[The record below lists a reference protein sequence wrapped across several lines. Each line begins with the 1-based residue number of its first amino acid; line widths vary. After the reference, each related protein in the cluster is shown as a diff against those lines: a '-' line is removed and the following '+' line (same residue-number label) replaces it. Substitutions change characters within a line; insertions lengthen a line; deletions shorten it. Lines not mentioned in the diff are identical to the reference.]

1 MPNPQIKD
9 EKTYQAL
16 RREGAGKEKAAR
28 IANSAAATSRK
39 AVGKRGGKAGAYED
53 RSKEDLYAEA
63 KKIGIDGRSR
73 MTKAELIKALRSR

>member
-28 IANSAAATSRK
+28 IANSAAATSRST
-39 AVGKRGGKAGAYED
+39 VGKRGGKSGKYED
-53 RSKEDLYAEA
+53 RSKEDLYTEA
-63 KKIGIDGRSR
+63 KKIGIEGRSR